1 MAPQCFL
8 SNKCLISVGKHNQ
21 VLISNVPLLTYRV
34 AKGRTRNRKPNFTN
48 LKNVFGEGSIHISN
62 ITFPNLLVVT
72 FSRLFYRLLSN
83 RFLVLLK
90 ETITVTSLW
99 ARSVWNKIEILIL
112 KADSGNFKHLHFPR
126 HLSKIIQGSFFTNL
140 QGQHHSYMHRGDGAN
155 YLFAWPTWKL
165 THSLHHWELWSPIYI
180 FKSETE

>member
-1 MAPQCFL
+1 MQKGEQEIESQIL
-8 SNKCLISVGKHNQ
+8 RIKMSL
-21 VLISNVPLLTYRV
+21 
-34 AKGRTRNRKPNFTN
+34 AKGQFTSGK
-48 LKNVFGEGSIHISN
+48 LFSPTCTNV
-62 ITFPNLLVVT
+62 LVVT
-72 FSRLFYRLLSN
+72 FSRLFHRLLSN

-126 HLSKIIQGSFFTNL
+126 HLSKIIQGSFCTNL
-140 QGQHHSYMHRGDGAN
+140 QRQHHSYMYRGDGAN
-155 YLFAWPTWKL
+155 DLFAWPTRKL